1 MELYVPFLSLHS
13 HNTAPTLGWEFHY
26 QFIATMQGKQLLS
39 GIKKWVW
46 KFKYVW
52 TLLIFAL
59 IIGVLDTNSL
69 WRRYQIRQENKAL
82 REEIQSLKK
91 QFEINKKEP
100 DGLQN
105 DPDVVEEVARM
116 HLFMR
121 KADED
126 VYVIE

>member
-1 MELYVPFLSLHS
+1 
-13 HNTAPTLGWEFHY
+13 
-26 QFIATMQGKQLLS
+26 MQGKQILS
-39 GIKKWVW
+39 SIKKWIW

-52 TLLIFAL
+52 TFAIFAL

-69 WRRYQIRQENKAL
+69 WRRYKIRQENKAL

-91 QFEINKKEP
+91 EFEVKKHELE
-100 DGLQN
+100 GLRN

>member
-1 MELYVPFLSLHS
+1 MRNGLFSFAYPS
-13 HNTAPTLGWEFHY
+13 
-26 QFIATMQGKQLLS
+26 GKDKMNS
-39 GIKKWVW
+39 FMSWVGG
-46 KFKYVW
+46 K
-52 TLLIFAL
+52 
-59 IIGVLDTNSL
+59 
-69 WRRYQIRQENKAL
+69 KAL

-91 QFEINKKEP
+91 QFEINKKEL